1 MKDIVDEKKL
11 NTDAVDDVSLVGLS
25 QDTVDSP
32 FIPNYDYKLNG
43 VGFDIPGS
51 PNQSPPFG
59 MDEFYDYAQTSFD
72 GEGASNTPTLRQ
84 LSSLSFKAGTAH
96 PNLAMNMTN
105 GSTFSPELR
114 HTEQAGTSPAIQRFA
129 LGNIGFTNDTTNNRI
144 IVSLYKDGDSQN
156 HAIVGYAVI
165 PYAGL
170 ASATW
175 EVKFTYSLALSR
187 VVNNFANTSST
198 YFSIPSTANNTYASI
213 PSVSGIAAD
222 GDYIS
227 SRRSFGW
234 TAKVPGNINNVTAEL
249 DGDCSFTIRATVGS
263 DEYHI
268 TYSELDVDLTA
279 IRGIL

>member
-11 NTDAVDDVSLVGLS
+11 NTDAVEDVSLQGLS
-25 QDTVDSP
+25 QDGVDSP
-32 FIPNYDYKLNG
+32 PIPNFDYKLNG
-43 VGFDIPGS
+43 VGVDIPGS

-72 GEGASNTPTLRQ
+72 GEGASQNPTLRQ
-84 LSSLSFKAGTAH
+84 LSSLSFKAGTSH

-105 GSTFSPELR
+105 GSTFSPEIR
-114 HTEQAGTSPAIQRFA
+114 HSEQGGTSPAIQRFA

-144 IVSLYKDGDSQN
+144 IVSNYKDGDSAN

-170 ASATW
+170 SSATW
-175 EVKFTYSLALSR
+175 EVKFNYSPGLSR
-187 VVNNFANTSST
+187 FVNNFPSTSST
-198 YFSIPSTANNTYASI
+198 YFSIPSTSEGSYASI
-213 PSVSGIAAD
+213 PSVSGIATD

-249 DGDCSFTIRATVGS
+249 SGDINFTIRATVGS
-263 DEYHI
+263 DKYHI
-268 TYSELDVDLTA
+268 QYSTLDVDLTA